1 MMPKAMYHV
10 MISVVDMWNSFLNLL
25 GRFIE
30 CRIGKTRPMPSTLKL
45 ITPKNS
51 PAIFKFTSVA
61 DALLPCSKRVEV
73 VS

>member
-1 MMPKAMYHV
+1 MPKMIYHA
-10 MISVVDMWNSFLNLL
+10 MISEVDMWKRFLNLL

-30 CRIGKTRPMPSTLKL
+30 WRIGKTRPMPSTLKF

-51 PAIFKFTSVA
+51 PAIFRFMRVAEGDLPAIMSV
-61 DALLPCSKRVEV
+61 VV